1 MNRDL
6 WEKTDWIFFGLTM
19 LLVAMGFAL
28 IFSSAKGLAED
39 ANLIIIKSIFF
50 LIIGLIIIFIVGSVD
65 YLKYMEMEKLL
76 YAIMMIMLLAVLVF
90 GQDINGAK
98 SWFSLGV
105 FGIQPAEFS
114 KILLI
119 LCLGGFFN
127 RNFDN
132 LNTWVQILKAF
143 LYILPPFAL
152 IMLQPDLGTAMVYI
166 FVVFGML
173 FFSNANKKIIC
184 IILFSGLGLI
194 AGWLALHLIF
204 GVLIPLAEYQIQ
216 RFTVFLD
223 PYNDGK
229 NGLGAGYNIVQALI
243 ASGSGGLFG
252 KGFGNATQINFLPEH
267 HTDFA
272 FSVIGEEFGFIGGV
286 VLLVIYFFFLLKAL
300 SIAHECL
307 NHYGFIVII
316 GFVSMFLFHIVE
328 NIGMNISLMPV
339 TGIPLPFISYGGSN
353 LWTNLMACGI
363 IFSISMRRTK
373 EIF

>member
-6 WEKTDWIFFGLTM
+6 WKKTDWIFFGLTM

-50 LIIGLIIIFIVGSVD
+50 LIVGLIIIFIVGSVD

-98 SWFSLGV
+98 SWFSFGA
-105 FGIQPAEFS
+105 FGIQPAEVS

-132 LNTWVQILKAF
+132 LNTWTQIFKAF

-173 FFSNANKKIIC
+173 FFSNANKKIVS
-184 IILFSGLGLI
+184 IILFGGLGLI
-194 AGWLALHLIF
+194 VGWLALHIIF
-204 GVLIPLAEYQIQ
+204 WVPIPLAEYQIQ

-243 ASGSGGLFG
+243 ASGSGGFLG
-252 KGFGNATQINFLPEH
+252 KGFGNASQINFLPEH

-272 FSVIGEEFGFIGGV
+272 FSVIGEEFGFVGGV

-353 LWTNLMACGI
+353 LWTNLIACGI
-363 IFSISMRRTK
+363 ILSISMRRTK

>member
-1 MNRDL
+1 MNKYL
-6 WEKTDWIFFGLTM
+6 WKKTDWIFFGLTII
-19 LLVAMGFAL
+19 LVAIGFVL
-28 IFSSAKGLAED
+28 IFSSSKGLAED
-39 ANLIIIKSIFF
+39 ADLIIIKSIFF
-50 LIIGLIIIFIVGSVD
+50 LIVGLIIIFLVGSVD
-65 YLKYMEMEKLL
+65 YLKYMEMEKIL
-76 YAIMMIMLLAVLVF
+76 YAIMMIVLLAVLVF
-90 GQDINGAK
+90 GQNINGAK

-114 KILLI
+114 KIFLI
-119 LCLGGFFN
+119 LCLGGFLN
-127 RNFDN
+127 RNFNN
-132 LNTWVQILKAF
+132 LNTFIQILKTF
-143 LYILPPFAL
+143 LYILPPFIL

-166 FVVFGML
+166 FIVFGML
-173 FFSNANKKIIC
+173 FFSNANKKIVC

-194 AGWLALHLIF
+194 IVWLSLHLIF
-204 GVLIPLAEYQIQ
+204 GVPIPLAEYQIQ

-243 ASGSGGLFG
+243 ASGSGGIFG
-252 KGFGNATQINFLPEH
+252 KGFCRATQIIFLPEH

-272 FSVIGEEFGFIGGV
+272 FSVICEEFGFIGGT
-286 VLLVIYFFFLLKAL
+286 VLLIVYFFFLLKAL

-307 NHYGFIVII
+307 NYYGFIIVI

-339 TGIPLPFISYGGSN
+339 IGIPLPFISCGGSN
-353 LWTNLMACGI
+353 LWTNLMACGVI
-363 IFSISMRRTK
+363 LSISMRRTE